1 MDAQGIFRKYC
12 QRNTVS
18 LFKGFLVMLE
28 DLQREHQIHFGKL
41 KKNMPEGFLP
51 IIEQADYFDEEKLQH
66 LRKRTLDLGN
76 ETIRN
81 VESELENFTISF
93 TFNN

>member
-1 MDAQGIFRKYC
+1 MNAEGILKKHC

-28 DLQREHQIHFGKL
+28 DLQKEHQIQFNKL
-41 KKNMPEGFLP
+41 RKNLPKDTLP
-51 IIEQADYFDEEKLQH
+51 ILEQADYFDEEKLQH
-66 LRKRTLDLGN
+66 LRKRTLAIGN

-81 VESELENFTISF
+81 IEGELENFTI
-93 TFNN
+93 TFEFNQ

>member
-1 MDAQGIFRKYC
+1 MDAEGIFKKSC

-28 DLQREHQIHFGKL
+28 DLHNEHQIQFNKL
-41 KKNMPEGFLP
+41 KKNLPEGCQP
-51 IIEQADYFDEEKLQH
+51 IIDQADYFDMDKLQY
-66 LRKRTLDLGN
+66 LRKRTLDIGN

-81 VESELENFTISF
+81 IEGELDNYTIGF
-93 TFNN
+93 TFK

>member
-1 MDAQGIFRKYC
+1 MDAQGIFKKYC

-18 LFKGFLVMLE
+18 LFKGFLIMLE
-28 DLQREHQIHFGKL
+28 DLQKEHQIHFSKL
-41 KKNMPEGFLP
+41 KRNLPEGCLP
-51 IIEQADYFDEEKLQH
+51 IIDQADYFDEDKLQY
-66 LRKRTLDLGN
+66 LRKRTLDIGN

-81 VESELENFTISF
+81 IEGELENFTISF

>member
-1 MDAQGIFRKYC
+1 MNAEGILKKHC

-28 DLQREHQIHFGKL
+28 DLQKEHQIHFNKL
-41 KKNMPEGFLP
+41 RKNLPKDTLP
-51 IIEQADYFDEEKLQH
+51 ILEQADYFDEEKLQH
-66 LRKRTLDLGN
+66 LRKRTLDIGN

-81 VESELENFTISF
+81 IEGELENFTI
-93 TFNN
+93 TFEFNQ

>member
-28 DLQREHQIHFGKL
+28 DLQREHQIH
-41 KKNMPEGFLP
+41 
-51 IIEQADYFDEEKLQH
+51 FDEEKLQH